1 MNAPPLT
8 TADVETIRSAVRS
21 YDRFVEYVDSTSGML
36 FRACARNAIEGLSL
50 GENGRKFLSDLRRF
64 AEAPMTRGLWALG
77 ESHEHPVGTIRYE
90 VRTGSVNE
98 RHVYSVHRTLH
109 ECVDSLAK
117 RVREDRVAP
126 AWIVLRGTRDDLS
139 SIGMRESH
147 YDTLIVRVDGSDLTC
162 EVRS

>member
-1 MNAPPLT
+1 MNVPQLT
-8 TADVETIRSAVRS
+8 TVDMETIRSAVRAH
-21 YDRFVEYVDSTSGML
+21 DRFVEYVDTTSSMI
-36 FRACARNAIEGLSL
+36 FRACARNAIAGLLL

-64 AEAPMTRGLWALG
+64 TDAPMTRGLWALG

-90 VRTGSVNE
+90 VRTGLVSE
-98 RHVYSVHRTLH
+98 RCVHSSHRTLH
-109 ECVDSLAK
+109 ECLDSLTK
-117 RVREDRVAP
+117 LHRENSETQ
-126 AWIVLRGTRDDLS
+126 AWVVLRGTREDLL